1 MVPLICLALIGKMSL
16 YFPRLPFYYRKL
28 AGNIPDVKTLTKLL
42 ADMNTLGYRKIKVVL
57 DRGFYSAANTN
68 ELYRQ
73 HLKFLVGAKLSLRLV
88 QSHLDTV
95 RETMRSWTH
104 YNQAYQFYSCSL
116 PVSWKYTQD
125 RPYIGDT
132 INEDRRLYLHLYYS
146 PDRALEDE
154 KFSSRLAALQ
164 EELLSNQRRPE
175 HEKLYDRYFEVKQT
189 PIRGL
194 KVIAK
199 EKALAEAKRNYGYFA
214 LLSNDVKDPI
224 RALEIYRQK
233 DLVEKAFDNLKE
245 RLNLRRLAV
254 SSEQSLDG
262 KLFVQFVALI
272 YLSYITGKMQ
282 KTNLFKDY
290 TLQEVLDELDII
302 ECFAI
307 PGQRLQV
314 GEMTN
319 RQAELYGKFAV
330 EPPAS
335 LQ

>member
-1 MVPLICLALIGKMSL
+1 M
-16 YFPRLPFYYRKL
+16 
-28 AGNIPDVKTLTKLL
+28 
-42 ADMNTLGYRKIKVVL
+42 
-57 DRGFYSAANTN
+57 
-68 ELYRQ
+68 
-73 HLKFLVGAKLSLRLV
+73 
-88 QSHLDTV
+88 
-95 RETMRSWTH
+95 
-104 YNQAYQFYSCSL
+104 
-116 PVSWKYTQD
+116 
-125 RPYIGDT
+125 
-132 INEDRRLYLHLYYS
+132 
-146 PDRALEDE
+146 
-154 KFSSRLAALQ
+154 
-164 EELLSNQRRPE
+164 LSNQRRPE